1 MKIYREEKEKYCL
14 QMSVSVSIE
23 KSFQLSR
30 YLGQN
35 LLLCLIC
42 FDYLNFLAAH
52 LHLHNFHMY
61 LRNDY
66 RGNRKIK

>member
-52 LHLHNFHMY
+52 LTYTTFICIYVMITEATE
-61 LRNDY
+61 
-66 RGNRKIK
+66 K